1 MGVSKGGIREG
12 AGRKPRTDVK
22 ATNRSVRFTDDE
34 WDTVKN
40 KAVIAN
46 KTVSDYI
53 RAKALEKEEKT

>member
-1 MGVSKGGIREG
+1 VSKGGIREG

-22 ATNRSVRFTDDE
+22 ATSRTVRFTDDE

-40 KAVIAN
+40 KAVLAN

-53 RAKALEKEEKT
+53 RVKALEKEEPT

>member
-1 MGVSKGGIREG
+1 MSKGGIREG

-22 ATNRSVRFTDDE
+22 ASSRTVRFTDDE

-40 KAVIAN
+40 KAGLAN

-53 RAKALEKEEKT
+53 RARVLVEKNKTI

>member
-1 MGVSKGGIREG
+1 MSKGGIREG

-40 KAVIAN
+40 KAVSAN

-53 RAKALEKEEKT
+53 RTKALEKEEPT

>member
-1 MGVSKGGIREG
+1 MSKGGIREG
-12 AGRKPRTDVK
+12 AGRKPRTGVK

-40 KAVIAN
+40 KAASVN

-53 RAKALEKEEKT
+53 RVKVLEKGEPT